1 MSIENIYE
9 IKKLKMNKN
18 ENISKPELIKLIS
31 QGAYGCVF
39 KNVDENQ
46 KKIQNLKQHQ
56 KKEEYIIKIQKK
68 EETSENET
76 LIGKKI
82 MNIKNYKN
90 YFAPILETENININ
104 FLDDEDLD
112 QCDIIHNNKDPNAKY
127 ESEKIK
133 YIGKDTILKYYM
145 KLLSN
150 DKFINIF
157 IENNIILLE
166 ALEKL
171 ESAQIIHYDLK
182 DNNVMIQDSDKR
194 PIIIDFGLS
203 IDVTKPM
210 ESYFYSYY
218 TKYGPWCID
227 IIFLSYMVN
236 EVGKDWK
243 TKSITANNIK
253 IIINDFFENNPIN
266 TKLLIQDER
275 NIWKTKL
282 INYFNVFINKPWK
295 TLYDELVK
303 YCFTWDNYS
312 IIVMYL
318 FLFYDLELIKHSSNT
333 FLNDYINLLKTN
345 MMTTPNERTTPTI
358 LKQKILKLFKSIQR
372 IKVKD
377 LKKILVEQYST
388 KDGIQKIE
396 KNMAISIIDDKKNNQ
411 IVYKNQ

>member
-1 MSIENIYE
+1 MTEF
-9 IKKLKMNKN
+9 IKKQDH
-18 ENISKPELIKLIS
+18 IKIIS

-39 KNVDENQ
+39 KNVDENL
-46 KKIQNLKQHQ
+46 KIQKQQQ

-90 YFAPILETENININ
+90 YFAPILETENIQISS
-104 FLDDEDLD
+104 LDDEELD
-112 QCDIIHNNKDPNAKY
+112 QCDIIHKNKDPKAEY

-133 YIGKDTILKYYM
+133 YIGKDTLIKYYM
-145 KLLSN
+145 ELLSKN
-150 DKFINIF
+150 KFINIF
-157 IENNIILLE
+157 IENHIILLE

-171 ESAQIIHYDLK
+171 ESAEIIHYDLK
-182 DNNVMIQDSDKR
+182 ENNIMIQDSDKR

-203 IDVTKPM
+203 IDATKPM

-227 IIFLSYMVN
+227 IVFLSYMVN
-236 EVGKDWK
+236 ELGKDWQ
-243 TKSITANNIK
+243 TQLITTNNIK
-253 IIINDFFENNPIN
+253 QILDEFFKNNPIN
-266 TKLLIQDER
+266 TKLLIEDER
-275 NIWKTKL
+275 NKWKSKL
-282 INYFNVFINKPWK
+282 ENYFNVFINKPWK
-295 TLYDELVK
+295 ILYDELVK

-312 IIVMYL
+312 ITVMYL
-318 FLFYDLELIKHSSNT
+318 FMIYELELIQYSYST

-345 MMTTPNERTTPTI
+345 IISIPNERTTPGI
-358 LKQKILKLFKSIQR
+358 FKNKILKIFNSIQR

-377 LKKILVEQYST
+377 LKKVLVEQYST

-396 KNMAISIIDDKKNNQ
+396 KNMAISIIDENNNEKV
-411 IVYKNQ
+411 VYKNQ

>member
-1 MSIENIYE
+1 MT
-9 IKKLKMNKN
+9 
-18 ENISKPELIKLIS
+18 ELINKQDHIELLS

-39 KNVDENQ
+39 KNEN
-46 KKIQNLKQHQ
+46 KNKNKP
-56 KKEEYIIKIQKK
+56 KSKEEYIIKIQQK

-82 MNIKNYKN
+82 MTIKNYKN
-90 YFAPILETENININ
+90 YFAPILETENINIKSID
-104 FLDDEDLD
+104 DDEEIEK
-112 QCDIIHNNKDPNAKY
+112 CDIIHNNKDPKAKY

-133 YIGKDTILKYYM
+133 YVGKDTLIKYYL
-145 KLLSN
+145 KILSN
-150 DKFINIF
+150 YKFINIF
-157 IENNIILLE
+157 IENHIILLE

-182 DNNVMIQDSDKR
+182 ENNVMIQDTDKR

-203 IDVTKPM
+203 IDATKPM
-210 ESYFYSYY
+210 ESSFYSYY
-218 TKYGPWCID
+218 TQYAPWCID

-266 TKLLIQDER
+266 KKLLIEDER
-275 NIWKTKL
+275 NYWKTKL

-312 IIVMYL
+312 IIIMYL
-318 FLFYDLELIKHSSNT
+318 FMIYELKLIQYSSNT
-333 FLNDYINLLKTN
+333 FFYDYINLLKKN
-345 MMTTPNERTTPTI
+345 LMTTPNERTTPTI
-358 LKQKILKLFKSIQR
+358 LKHKILKKFNSIQI
-372 IKVKD
+372 IKVQD

-388 KDGIQKIE
+388 KEVAKKIE
-396 KNMAISIIDDKKNNQ
+396 KNMAISIIDDKKNDQ